1 MNDIRNGKFYALTF
15 IFFLLLLGV
24 GGFFLTK
31 SLTKEPLNHSNSNE
45 EVIADTDI
53 LKLNKTADYIY
64 FQNDDLK
71 NSSYDIN
78 YHEIKI
84 NINSSDAQ
92 NLENTLNNEMSTLKR
107 TYTLI
112 SDADLT
118 PEETEKIIYN
128 DSGIYKANY
137 IKYTRYF
144 SKDYVSLLKENYEFD
159 CFTGEKYLS
168 SHAYTFDL
176 NTGKL
181 LNNSKLLSLFNITL
195 DEIKN
200 TINTRLEKK
209 QTLITKPV
217 IEEDITTEE
226 EDTSN
231 QEEKKNQDTEEE
243 KSPQEETPKEEQIE
257 AIDILGTLKNLDNP
271 DNYGLYIDKSGY
283 LTISY
288 LVKTHE
294 IDYND
299 IIILK

>member
-1 MNDIRNGKFYALTF
+1 MFYWW
-15 IFFLLLLGV
+15 
-24 GGFFLTK
+24 K
-31 SLTKEPLNHSNSNE
+31 
-45 EVIADTDI
+45 
-53 LKLNKTADYIY
+53 
-64 FQNDDLK
+64 
-71 NSSYDIN
+71 
-78 YHEIKI
+78 IKKK
-84 NINSSDAQ
+84 Q
-92 NLENTLNNEMSTLKR
+92 L
-107 TYTLI
+107 
-112 SDADLT
+112 
-118 PEETEKIIYN
+118 
-128 DSGIYKANY
+128 
-137 IKYTRYF
+137 
-144 SKDYVSLLKENYEFD
+144 
-159 CFTGEKYLS
+159 
-168 SHAYTFDL
+168 
-176 NTGKL
+176 
-181 LNNSKLLSLFNITL
+181 KLLSLFNITL

-217 IEEDITTEE
+217 IEEDITTGE

-243 KSPQEETPKEEQIE
+243 KLPQEETPKEEQIE